1 MNFNNN
7 PYGYNPNPNQNNN
20 QNQNPN
26 MNNPFGQYTPPRPP
40 KRDAKVVDEAVE
52 KMKKRVK
59 RIVPLFIVLILA
71 VSFLSNALVI
81 TKPNQY
87 TLIQQFGKVVDIK
100 DEAGLSFKI
109 PFVQNTKTIP
119 NTVLLYDLPISDVI
133 TKDKKTMVADSFVL
147 WKVQEPLTFVQTLNG
162 NVSNAEAR
170 ISTIVYNSMKNV
182 ISNLSQTDIIS
193 GRDTLAL
200 AINDNIGDGLEK
212 YGIKLVAIETK
223 RLDLPDDNKQAVYER
238 MISERN
244 NIAASYIAE
253 GESEATKIRSETDKT
268 ISIQISQAQ
277 AEAAKI
283 EAAGEAEYM
292 RILSEAYADESRAD
306 FYTYVRALDAAKI
319 SMSGD
324 GKTLILSPDSP
335 LAQIFYNVQ

>member
-1 MNFNNN
+1 MNEN
-7 PYGYNPNPNQNNN
+7 NNN
-20 QNQNPN
+20 QYNQNFNQQYQYQQYQPPN
-26 MNNPFGQYTPPRPP
+26 PP
-40 KRDAKVVDEAVE
+40 KTPKEPFVDIALE
-52 KMKKRVK
+52 KTKKRLGK
-59 RIVPLFIVLILA
+59 LIPLFLVLIVAGVLYSN
-71 VSFLSNALVI
+71 SFVV

-87 TLIQQFGKVVDIK
+87 TMIQQFGKVVAVR
-100 DEAGLSFKI
+100 DEPGLSFKI
-109 PFVQNTKTIP
+109 PFVQNAKTIP

-147 WKVQEPLTFVQTLNG
+147 WKVSDPLTFIQTLNG

-182 ISNLSQTDIIS
+182 ISNLSQTEIIS
-193 GRDTLAL
+193 GRDTLAQSIF
-200 AINDNIGDGLEK
+200 ANIGDGLDK
-212 YGIKLVAIETK
+212 YGIELVAVETK

-244 NIAASYIAE
+244 NIAASYQAE

-268 ISIQISQAQ
+268 ISIQIAQ
-277 AEAAKI
+277 AEAQAAKI
-283 EAAGEAEYM
+283 EAEGEAEYM

-306 FYTYVRALDAAKI
+306 FYSFVRSLDAAKL

-324 GKTLILSPDSP
+324 NKTLILTPDSP
-335 LAQIFYNVQ
+335 LAQIFYNAQ

>member
-1 MNFNNN
+1 MNEN
-7 PYGYNPNPNQNNN
+7 NNN
-20 QNQNPN
+20 QYNQNFN
-26 MNNPFGQYTPPRPP
+26 QQYQYQQYQPP
-40 KRDAKVVDEAVE
+40 KPPKTPKEPFVDIALE
-52 KMKKRVK
+52 KTKKRLGK
-59 RIVPLFIVLILA
+59 LIPLFLVLIVAGVLYSN
-71 VSFLSNALVI
+71 SFVV

-87 TLIQQFGKVVDIK
+87 TMIQQFGKVVAVR
-100 DEAGLSFKI
+100 DEPGLSFKI
-109 PFVQNTKTIP
+109 PFVQNAKTIP

-147 WKVQEPLTFVQTLNG
+147 WKVSDPLTFIQTLNG

-182 ISNLSQTDIIS
+182 ISNLSQTEIIS
-193 GRDTLAL
+193 GRDTLAQSIF
-200 AINDNIGDGLEK
+200 ANIGDGLDK
-212 YGIKLVAIETK
+212 YGIELIAVETK

-244 NIAASYIAE
+244 NIAASYQAE

-268 ISIQISQAQ
+268 ISIQIAQ
-277 AEAAKI
+277 AEAQAAKI
-283 EAAGEAEYM
+283 EAEGEAEYM

-306 FYTYVRALDAAKI
+306 FYSFVRSLDAAKL

-324 GKTLILSPDSP
+324 NKTLILTPDSP
-335 LAQIFYNVQ
+335 LAQIFYNAQ